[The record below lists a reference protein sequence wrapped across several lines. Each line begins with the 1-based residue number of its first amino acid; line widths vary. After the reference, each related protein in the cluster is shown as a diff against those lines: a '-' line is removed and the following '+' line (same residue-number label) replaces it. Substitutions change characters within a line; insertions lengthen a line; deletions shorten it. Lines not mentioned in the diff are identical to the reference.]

1 MVWKR
6 YLKDGIGCPWASQ
19 SKAAPEFECVR
30 TTSDLLRGGRRGGTL
45 ATGSTKHKM
54 VFLDENQRFFVCF
67 WMLGSLRWWKFLL
80 WPIRQW
86 QARSIYELAARDTLI
101 LYITIS
107 SRKWRNYSGI
117 IRLCRGV
124 FHDMFFNGFVNYLD
138 TGLGKPWAWQWRATW
153 AFPPHWTLNNSASV
167 VSLGRTLPTGSDI
180 IIILV
185 FFNTPYIT
193 WWLG

>member
-1 MVWKR
+1 M

-54 VFLDENQRFFVCF
+54 CFSWIKSTLLCLLF

-124 FHDMFFNGFVNYLD
+124 FHDMFFQWVCELPRYRFRETL
-138 TGLGKPWAWQWRATW
+138 GLTVKSNLGISTA
-153 AFPPHWTLNNSASV
+153 LNSQ
-167 VSLGRTLPTGSDI
+167 
-180 IIILV
+180 
-185 FFNTPYIT
+185 
-193 WWLG
+193 

>member
-1 MVWKR
+1 M
-6 YLKDGIGCPWASQ
+6 YLKDGIGCPWASH

-45 ATGSTKHKM
+45 ATGSKKPN
-54 VFLDENQRFFVCF
+54 VFLGWNQRFFVYF
-67 WMLGSLRWWKFLL
+67 LNVGIPQVVEVLL

-107 SRKWRNYSGI
+107 SRKWRNYFGI

-124 FHDMFFNGFVNYLD
+124 FHDMFFQWVCELPRYRFRETL
-138 TGLGKPWAWQWRATW
+138 GLTVKSNLGISTA
-153 AFPPHWTLNNSASV
+153 LN
-167 VSLGRTLPTGSDI
+167 TQ
-180 IIILV
+180 
-185 FFNTPYIT
+185 
-193 WWLG
+193 